1 MTKIN
6 RRIIRTLGKDV
17 EQLELSYTTG
27 RNVKWPFLKQL
38 TTYLPY
44 DLVTPLR
51 GITAL
56 TSSIN
61 L

>member
-38 TTYLPY
+38 TTY
-44 DLVTPLR
+44 DLVIPLR